1 MAQRTLW
8 EEGRQPGPVVVGGV
22 ASALLVAVLLTEI
35 FGSQLGFFFDLVFV
49 LACLGAAL
57 MVRPRDFFTV
67 GVLPPLALIGT
78 ILLVAVVDRTL
89 VADVD
94 DHLAQATVS
103 GLAHHAQALA
113 VGYALAL
120 ATLALRQVA
129 MRNQGRL
136 RVPRPDRCRRGR
148 RRRTRGH
155 IGPAGLLT
163 TATFGALGITRS
175 VAFAPTGRPARGGLI
190 PSCGDRLQS
199 SGRPRSAN

>member
-22 ASALLVAVLLTEI
+22 ASALLVAVLLTEV

-57 MVRPRDFFTV
+57 LVRPRDFFTV
-67 GVLPPLALIGT
+67 GVMPPLALIGT
-78 ILLVAVVDRTL
+78 VLLVAAVDRGL
-89 VADVD
+89 VADVE
-94 DHLAQATVS
+94 DHLVQATVS

-113 VGYALAL
+113 IGYALAL

-136 RVPRPDRCRRGR
+136 RVQRSAHAGEDLPD
-148 RRRTRGH
+148 
-155 IGPAGLLT
+155 GPASGVPQDSSPLR
-163 TATFGALGITRS
+163 RS
-175 VAFAPTGRPARGGLI
+175 MR
-190 PSCGDRLQS
+190 
-199 SGRPRSAN
+199 

>member
-22 ASALLVAVLLTEI
+22 ASALLVAVLLTEV
-35 FGSQLGFFFDLVFV
+35 FGSQLGLFFDLVFV

-57 MVRPRDFFTV
+57 TVRPRDFFTV

-78 ILLVAVVDRTL
+78 ILLVAMVDRAV
-89 VADVD
+89 VADAD

-136 RVPRPDRCRRGR
+136 RVPRPVRAGEDVAG
-148 RRRTRGH
+148 TTGGAA
-155 IGPAGLLT
+155 GPQ
-163 TATFGALGITRS
+163 
-175 VAFAPTGRPARGGLI
+175 V
-190 PSCGDRLQS
+190 S
-199 SGRPRSAN
+199 SPVGRSAR

>member
-8 EEGRQPGPVVVGGV
+8 EEGRQPGPMVVGGV
-22 ASALLVAVLLTEI
+22 ASALLVAVLLTEV

-57 MVRPRDFFTV
+57 LVRPRDFFTV
-67 GVLPPLALIGT
+67 GVMPPLALIGT
-78 ILLVAVVDRTL
+78 ILLVAVVDRSL

-113 VGYALAL
+113 IGYALAL

-129 MRNQGRL
+129 MRNHGRL
-136 RVPRPDRCRRGR
+136 RVQPPAPVGGDVTG
-148 RRRTRGH
+148 
-155 IGPAGLLT
+155 GPGAG
-163 TATFGALGITRS
+163 GPQ
-175 VAFAPTGRPARGGLI
+175 V
-190 PSCGDRLQS
+190 S
-199 SGRPRSAN
+199 SPLHRSAR

>member
-22 ASALLVAVLLTEI
+22 AAALLVAVLLTEI
-35 FGSQLGFFFDLVFV
+35 VGSPLGFFFDLVFV

-57 MVRPRDFFTV
+57 LVRPRDFFTV
-67 GVLPPLALIGT
+67 GVMPPLALIVT
-78 ILLVAVVDRTL
+78 ILLVAVVDRSM

-103 GLAHHAQALA
+103 GLAHRAQALA

-120 ATLALRQVA
+120 ATLALRQAA

-136 RVPRPDRCRRGR
+136 RVQRHAPVGEDVTG
-148 RRRTRGH
+148 
-155 IGPAGLLT
+155 GPGAGVPQVPSGLP
-163 TATFGALGITRS
+163 RS
-175 VAFAPTGRPARGGLI
+175 VR
-190 PSCGDRLQS
+190 
-199 SGRPRSAN
+199 